1 MDALQVI
8 LITATEG
15 LRVNEKED
23 EESTRKVV
31 WLPSENS
38 SKVRIMISETY
49 NFKANLHNWYKCILN
64 LKCINY
70 EVYKLPMI

>member
-15 LRVNEKED
+15 LRVNKKED

-31 WLPSENS
+31 WLPSESCNS
-38 SKVRIMISETY
+38 SKVRIMIFEI
-49 NFKANLHNWYKCILN
+49 KG
-64 LKCINY
+64 
-70 EVYKLPMI
+70 V

>member
-31 WLPSENS
+31 WLPSEGCNS

-70 EVYKLPMI
+70 ELPMI

>member
-31 WLPSENS
+31 WLPSESCNS
-38 SKVRIMISETY
+38 SKVKISEIY
-49 NFKANLHNWYKCILN
+49 NFKANLHNW
-64 LKCINY
+64 
-70 EVYKLPMI
+70 